1 MQINQIYDQLKNVP
15 RNLSNLKSKVNKL
28 DVDKLVAV
36 SVDLS
41 KLNDLVKNDVV
52 KKDAYNAKIKD
63 IKDKIADITELATTT
78 TTLNAKIN
86 EAKNEIPSITNLAA
100 TAAFNAKINEV
111 QNEIP
116 NITNLATTTALTAV
130 DNKMLEIQSKK
141 LTTTQKLVKF
151 KIKLLL
157 IMIIINML
165 LLKNLIS

>member
-63 IKDKIADITELATTT
+63 IKDKIADIIELATT

-141 LTTTQKLVKF
+141 LTITQKLVKF

-157 IMIIINML
+157 IMIMINML

>member
-41 KLNDLVKNDVV
+41 KLNDLVKIDVV

-63 IKDKIADITELATTT
+63 IKDKIADISELATT

-141 LTTTQKLVKF
+141 LTITQKLVKF

-157 IMIIINML
+157 IMIMINML

>member
-1 MQINQIYDQLKNVP
+1 MQINQIYDQLQNVP

-52 KKDAYNAKIKD
+52 KKDACNAKIKD
-63 IKDKIADITELATTT
+63 IEDKIADITELAT

-86 EAKNEIPSITNLAA
+86 EAKNEIPNITNLAA
-100 TAAFNAKINEV
+100 NAAFNAKKNEV

-116 NITNLATTTALTAV
+116 NITNFAATAALTAV
-130 DNKMLEIQSKK
+130 DNKLLEI
-141 LTTTQKLVKF
+141 
-151 KIKLLL
+151 
-157 IMIIINML
+157 
-165 LLKNLIS
+165 

>member
-63 IKDKIADITELATTT
+63 IKDKIADITELATA

-86 EAKNEIPSITNLAA
+86 EAKNEIPSITNLVA

-141 LTTTQKLVKF
+141 LTITQKLVKF

-157 IMIIINML
+157 IMIMINML

>member
-63 IKDKIADITELATTT
+63 IKDKIADIIELATT

>member
-1 MQINQIYDQLKNVP
+1 MQINQIYDQLKNVT

-78 TTLNAKIN
+78 TLNAKIN

-111 QNEIP
+111 
-116 NITNLATTTALTAV
+116 
-130 DNKMLEIQSKK
+130 
-141 LTTTQKLVKF
+141 
-151 KIKLLL
+151 
-157 IMIIINML
+157 
-165 LLKNLIS
+165 

>member
-1 MQINQIYDQLKNVP
+1 MKNVP

-78 TTLNAKIN
+78 TLNAKIN

-111 QNEIP
+111 
-116 NITNLATTTALTAV
+116 
-130 DNKMLEIQSKK
+130 
-141 LTTTQKLVKF
+141 
-151 KIKLLL
+151 
-157 IMIIINML
+157 
-165 LLKNLIS
+165 

>member
-1 MQINQIYDQLKNVP
+1 MQINQIYDQLKNVL

-63 IKDKIADITELATTT
+63 IKDKIADITELATT

-141 LTTTQKLVKF
+141 LTITQKLVKF

-157 IMIIINML
+157 IMIMINML

>member
-78 TTLNAKIN
+78 TLNAKIN

-141 LTTTQKLVKF
+141 LTITQKLVKF

-157 IMIIINML
+157 IMIMINML

>member
-63 IKDKIADITELATTT
+63 IKDKIADITELATT

>member
-41 KLNDLVKNDVV
+41 KLNDLVKIDVV

-63 IKDKIADITELATTT
+63 IKDKIADITELATT

-141 LTTTQKLVKF
+141 LTITQKLVKF

-157 IMIIINML
+157 IMIMINML

>member
-1 MQINQIYDQLKNVP
+1 MQINQIYDQLKNVT

-63 IKDKIADITELATTT
+63 IKDKIADITELATA